1 MKVGLPVLL
10 PDGPAGPC
18 GPVVVVVI
26 TVVAGT
32 DTATVVLSPVVTFT
46 VFVDSL
52 TLTEIMLC
60 IPLSRK

>member
-10 PDGPAGPC
+10 PDGPGGPC
-18 GPVVVVVI
+18 GPVAVAVI